1 MLKPKEGT
9 IAIIKQ
15 ICECASSQQACKPF
29 LTGKPIKMLAWTLG
43 VNTRLTAKKVGDFL
57 SRNNE
62 WTGDKG
68 LMNYPNLCL
77 FTNIQFQQMA
87 LNSI

>member
-1 MLKPKEGT
+1 MGAT
-9 IAIIKQ
+9 IAIMKQ
-15 ICECASSQQACKPF
+15 IWKCACSQEAWKPF
-29 LTGKPIKMLAWTLG
+29 LTGKPIKMLAWSLE
-43 VNTRLTAKKVGDFL
+43 VNTRLTAKKVGYFL

-77 FTNIQFQQMA
+77 FTNVQFQQMA
-87 LNSI
+87 LNSN